1 MYQRLPPLHALKVF
15 ESAARHMSFTR
26 AAEELFVT
34 KAAISHQIKQLEQFL
49 NQPLFERQN
58 NRLKL
63 TMAGEHY
70 LPRIREIFRTLQ
82 QATDRLMLQTTPAL
96 NIHVPRLF
104 GSKWLIPRLYRF
116 LKRHPALPVEI
127 HAEPAAECMAADI
140 VISTGPPW
148 PPRFHTEPFVSTAFF
163 PVCSP
168 ALARDLR
175 QPQDLA
181 RCTLLHEQQR
191 HAGTGWRQWLD
202 QARLKLDLN
211 AQPSLS
217 FSDESMLLQAAIDGQ
232 GVALGQAL
240 CVEYDLLAGRLARP
254 LHGDAPFSQAYYL
267 SASQHENSQPAVLTL
282 RDWLFEEATVGAP
295 AFQAAGS

>member
-1 MYQRLPPLHALKVF
+1 MYQRLPPLHALRVF

-34 KAAISHQIKQLEQFL
+34 KAAVSHQIKQLEQFL

-63 TMAGEHY
+63 TTAGEHY
-70 LPRIREIFRTLQ
+70 LPRIRESFRTLQ
-82 QATDRLMLQTTPAL
+82 QATDGLMLQTAPAL

-116 LKRHPALPVEI
+116 LKRHPGLPVEI
-127 HAEPAAECMAADI
+127 HTEPAAEYSAADI

-148 PPRFHTEPFVSTAFF
+148 PARFNAEPFASSAFF

-168 ALARDLR
+168 
-175 QPQDLA
+175 DLA
-181 RCTLLHEQQR
+181 RRLRRPRDLAQCTLLHERQF
-191 HAGTGWRQWLD
+191 AGWRQWLD
-202 QARLKLDLN
+202 HVQIDLDLN

-254 LHGDAPFSQAYYL
+254 LRGEAPFRQAYYL
-267 SASQHENSQPAVLTL
+267 SVAQRDANQPAARAL
-282 RDWLFEEATVGAP
+282 RDWLFEEATEGLPAP
-295 AFQAAGS
+295 QADIG